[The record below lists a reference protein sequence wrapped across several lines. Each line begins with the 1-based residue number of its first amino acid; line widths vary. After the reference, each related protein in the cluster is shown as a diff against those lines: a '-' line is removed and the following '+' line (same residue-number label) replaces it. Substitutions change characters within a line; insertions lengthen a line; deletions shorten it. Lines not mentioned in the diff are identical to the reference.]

1 MKIVTYMGGGPDVV
15 NMGEAGQFTKRKPV
29 TVEDDAVA
37 NQLLAKTTLF
47 FIEGPPPPPTIEE
60 QLALIAAAATNQELD
75 SIADGETRKTVNTA
89 IDKRRAEL
97 TAAAGQEG

>member
-15 NMGEAGQFTKRKPV
+15 NMGEAGQFTKRKPE

-60 QLALIAAAATNQELD
+60 QLTAIAAAATTIELD
-75 SIADGETRKTVNTA
+75 SIAEGETRNKVLSA
-89 IDKRRAEL
+89 IDKRRVEL
-97 TAAAGQEG
+97 SAPTGQEG